1 MSRKNRL
8 REKAVFHYRREDSAP
23 QAIPDQEKD
32 KVVPRDPIEPYLP
45 QAEASSNS
53 GMIPREDP
61 KVTSAALSPSAPLT
75 SAKLKRAYRKLSQ
88 DFVVEQP
95 KAAAVLQ
102 QAQTDAQP
110 KPSALRFESIQA
122 KPVSALS
129 FEKTGKAK
137 GVLPLQNTIPLPSP
151 WHASHSSGE
160 DKDSADRNASR
171 DALQSAEKSAYSL
184 QSQLRLPLAQ
194 AKSRTMAATQRLQAQ
209 SLRQRAEDFATLQ
222 VKKQPGKNALSRYFQ
237 KQRIKR
243 EYLRAYRS
251 TTRLQ
256 AKAANHKTAQGAK
269 KVLGKLVQVF
279 RSRAAAYL
287 AIALVLLLLVGSLAS
302 FAFSA
307 TTVMGGSIM
316 GGLGESLRGSEGMV
330 EVARSQL
337 GQVGGEPYWSWYG
350 FPSRVEWCAI
360 FVSWVADQNG
370 FISDGRFPKFA
381 GCSVGESWFRSAG
394 AWQEGGYQPSPGE
407 VIFFDWNGDSIP
419 DHVGI
424 VESCD
429 GSIVYTIE
437 GNWGD
442 SVHTDAYPIN
452 SPYIYGYGTPNYF
465 E

>member
-1 MSRKNRL
+1 MSRKTRL
-8 REKAVFHYRREDSAP
+8 REKAAYHYRREDTVA
-23 QAIPDQEKD
+23 QASQDREKET
-32 KVVPRDPIEPYLP
+32 KVPRDPIETHHI
-45 QAEASSNS
+45 QAEP
-53 GMIPREDP
+53 GGIPSTLTHEDP
-61 KVTSAALSPSAPLT
+61 KPTTGVLSPSAPLT
-75 SAKLKRAYRKLSQ
+75 SAKLKQAYRKLSQ

-95 KAAAVLQ
+95 KAVAVLQ
-102 QAQTDAQP
+102 QAQTEAQP
-110 KPSALRFESIQA
+110 KPSALRFESHLA

-137 GVLPLQNTIPLPSP
+137 RVSPLRNTLPLPSP

-184 QSQLRLPLAQ
+184 QSQLRLPHSQ

-222 VKKQPGKNALSRYFQ
+222 VKKKPGKNALSRYFQ

-251 TTRLQ
+251 SARLQ
-256 AKAANHKTAQGAK
+256 AKASSHKAAQGAK

-381 GCSVGESWFRSAG
+381 GCSVGESWFRSEG
-394 AWQEGGYQPSPGE
+394 AWQEGGYHPSPGE
-407 VIFFDWNGDSIP
+407 VIFFDWNGDRIP

-429 GSIVYTIE
+429 GSTVYTIE

>member
-1 MSRKNRL
+1 MSSISRL
-8 REKAVFHYRREDSAP
+8 REKATYHYRREDSAP
-23 QAIPDQEKD
+23 QAISDQQKE
-32 KVVPRDPIEPYLP
+32 VRIPRDPLEANQH
-45 QAEASSNS
+45 QAVASVYS
-53 GMIPREDP
+53 GTMPREDP
-61 KVTSAALSPSAPLT
+61 GQATGVLSPSAPSG
-75 SAKLKRAYRKLSQ
+75 SAKLKRAYRKLSH

-95 KAAAVLQ
+95 KAVAVLQ
-102 QAQTDAQP
+102 QAQEQTQP

-137 GVLPLQNTIPLPSP
+137 RVLPLRNTLPLPSP

-160 DKDSADRNASR
+160 DKNSADRNASR
-171 DALQSAEKSAYSL
+171 DALESAEKSAYAL

-194 AKSRTMAATQRLQAQ
+194 AKSRTIAATQRLQAQ
-209 SLRQRAEDFATLQ
+209 SLQQRAEDFATIQ
-222 VKKQPGKNALSRYFQ
+222 VKEQPGKNALSRYFQ

-251 TTRLQ
+251 TARLQ
-256 AKAANHKTAQGAK
+256 SKAAPQKTAQGAK

-279 RSRAAAYL
+279 KSRAAAYL
-287 AIALVLLLLVGSLAS
+287 AIALLLLLLVGSLAS

-381 GCSVGESWFRSAG
+381 GCSVGESWFRSED
-394 AWQEGGYQPSPGE
+394 AWQEGGYHPSPGE
-407 VIFFDWNGDSIP
+407 VIFFDWNGDRIT

-429 GSIVYTIE
+429 GSTVYTIE

>member
-1 MSRKNRL
+1 MSRKTRL
-8 REKAVFHYRREDSAP
+8 REKAIYHYSRDDSAP

-32 KVVPRDPIEPYLP
+32 KVVPRDPIETHNF
-45 QAEASSNS
+45 QAEPGSMPSTLS
-53 GMIPREDP
+53 HEGP
-61 KVTSAALSPSAPLT
+61 KPIADVLSPSAPLA

-88 DFVVEQP
+88 DFVIEQP
-95 KAAAVLQ
+95 KAVAVLQ
-102 QAQTDAQP
+102 QAQTEAQP
-110 KPSALRFESIQA
+110 KPSALRFESIQV

-129 FEKTGKAK
+129 FEKTDKSK
-137 GVLPLQNTIPLPSP
+137 RVLPLRNTIPLPSP
-151 WHASHSSGE
+151 WHASHHTDEGQ
-160 DKDSADRNASR
+160 DSADRNASR
-171 DALQSAEKSAYSL
+171 DVLQSAEKSAYSL
-184 QSQLRLPLAQ
+184 QSQIRLPHAQ
-194 AKSRTMAATQRLQAQ
+194 AKSRTMVATQRLQAQ

-237 KQRIKR
+237 KQHIKR

-251 TTRLQ
+251 SARLQ
-256 AKAANHKTAQGAK
+256 AKASSHKAAQGAK
-269 KVLGKLVQVF
+269 KVLGKLVQLF
-279 RSRAAAYL
+279 RSRAAVYL
-287 AIALVLLLLVGSLAS
+287 AIALVLLLLVGSIAS

-407 VIFFDWNGDSIP
+407 VIFFDWNGDRIP

-429 GSIVYTIE
+429 GSTVYTIE

-442 SVHTDAYPIN
+442 SVHTDAYQIN

>member
-8 REKAVFHYRREDSAP
+8 REKATYRYRREDSAP
-23 QAIPDQEKD
+23 QASLDQQKETRA
-32 KVVPRDPIEPYLP
+32 PLDPIETYQP
-45 QAEASSNS
+45 QAVASDYS
-53 GMIPREDP
+53 GTMPREDP
-61 KVTSAALSPSAPLT
+61 SQATGVLLSSTPSG

-95 KAAAVLQ
+95 KAVAVLQ
-102 QAQTDAQP
+102 QAQSEAQP

-129 FEKTGKAK
+129 FEKTGQAK
-137 GVLPLQNTIPLPSP
+137 RVLPIRNTIPLPSP
-151 WHASHSSGE
+151 WHASHHVDDS
-160 DKDSADRNASR
+160 KDSADRNVSR
-171 DALQSAEKSAYSL
+171 DVLQSAEKSAYSL
-184 QSQLRLPLAQ
+184 QSQLRLPQAQ

-209 SLRQRAEDFATLQ
+209 SLRQRAEDLATLQ
-222 VKKQPGKNALSRYFQ
+222 VKKQPGKNALARYFQ

-251 TTRLQ
+251 SARLQ
-256 AKAANHKTAQGAK
+256 AKVASHKTAQGAK
-269 KVLGKLVQVF
+269 KVFVKLVQVF
-279 RSRAAAYL
+279 KSRAAAYL

-381 GCSVGESWFRSAG
+381 GCSVGESWFRSED
-394 AWQEGGYQPSPGE
+394 AWQEGGYHPSPGE
-407 VIFFDWNGDSIP
+407 VIFFDWNGDRVP

-429 GSIVYTIE
+429 GSTVYTIE

>member
-1 MSRKNRL
+1 MSRKSRL
-8 REKAVFHYRREDSAP
+8 REKATFHYNREDSDP
-23 QAIPDQEKD
+23 QAISDQQQAIS
-32 KVVPRDPIEPYLP
+32 VPWDAIEPYLP
-45 QAEASSNS
+45 QAEASSHS

-61 KVTSAALSPSAPLT
+61 KVTSAALSPSASQS

-95 KAAAVLQ
+95 KAAALQ
-102 QAQTDAQP
+102 QAQEQAQP
-110 KPSALRFESIQA
+110 KPSMLRFESIQP
-122 KPVSALS
+122 KPASALN
-129 FEKTGKAK
+129 FEKTDKAK
-137 GVLPLQNTIPLPSP
+137 RVLPLRHSLSLPSP
-151 WHASHSSGE
+151 WQASRHADES
-160 DKDSADRNASR
+160 KDSANHNAGR

-184 QSQLRLPLAQ
+184 RSQLRLPQAQ
-194 AKSRTMAATQRLQAQ
+194 ARSRTMAVTQRLQAQ

-222 VKKQPGKNALSRYFQ
+222 VQKQPGKNVVSRYIQ

-243 EYLRAYRS
+243 EYLRAYRAS
-251 TTRLQ
+251 ARLQ
-256 AKAANHKTAQGAK
+256 SKAARQKTAQGVK
-269 KVLGKLVQVF
+269 KVFGKLVQVF
-279 RSRAAAYL
+279 KSRTASYL

-381 GCSVGESWFRSAG
+381 GCSVGESWFRSEG
-394 AWQEGGYQPSPGE
+394 AWQEGGYHPSPGE
-407 VIFFDWNGDSIP
+407 VIFFDWNGDGIP

-424 VESCD
+424 VENCD
-429 GSIVYTIE
+429 GSTVYTIE

-452 SPYIYGYGTPNYF
+452 SPYIYGYGPPNYF